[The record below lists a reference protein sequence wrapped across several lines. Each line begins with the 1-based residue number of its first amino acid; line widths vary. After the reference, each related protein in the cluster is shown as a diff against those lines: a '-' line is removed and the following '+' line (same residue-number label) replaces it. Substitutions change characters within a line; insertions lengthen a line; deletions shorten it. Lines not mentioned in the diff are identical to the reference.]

1 VLAAAVALA
10 ATTMVQDANDTNGR
24 IDIKSASASQTST
37 GKLRHVVAFFEN
49 VPAQGQAN
57 EYLEM
62 WKKKPH
68 QLQGALPGSFQEAA
82 FKIMGPQTGQRP
94 VFTGGEA
101 GTKIHKTG
109 TATVTRK
116 GKTLTFVLSR
126 SAIGN
131 PTGSYYWR
139 VKSDFYGPN
148 SVCPMGPCED
158 HAPNG
163 AKVVKQTLKP

>member
-1 VLAAAVALA
+1 
-10 ATTMVQDANDTNGR
+10 
-24 IDIKSASASQTST
+24 
-37 GKLRHVVAFFEN
+37 
-49 VPAQGQAN
+49 
-57 EYLEM
+57 M

-68 QLQGALPGSFQEAA
+68 QLRGAPPGALQEGA
-82 FKIMGPQTGQRP
+82 FKIMGPQTGKRP
-94 VFTGGEA
+94 VFTGGEG
-101 GTKIHKTG
+101 GTKFHKTG

-116 GKTLTFVLSR
+116 GKTLAFVFSR

-139 VKSDFYGPN
+139 MKSDFYGPN
-148 SVCPMGPCED
+148 SVCPSGPCED